1 MTVTPGASL
10 DAAISGINRGL
21 DNARKVATEI
31 NKDASTSAAQT
42 GATASNTTTNS
53 GSSRIGGSIDVKA

>member
-10 DAAISGINRGL
+10 DAAIAGISRGV

-31 NKDASTSAAQT
+31 NKNDTAAQT
-42 GATASNTTTNS
+42 SSAASSNS
-53 GSSRIGGSIDVKA
+53 ANAGQTRIGGSIDVKA